1 MSADLKELES
11 ILGHSFQD
19 RKLLER
25 ALTHKSRSQE
35 RESSTEDN
43 ERLEFLGD
51 SILGFVTSDYLVRLH
66 PDLPEG
72 PLSKRKAH
80 FVSAERLYEAARR
93 LDLGKHLRLGKG
105 EELSGGRSK
114 RALLADAVE
123 AIIAALYLDAGLEV
137 ARSFVETNILVAAEE
152 SSEEAPAGISDHKS
166 ALQELAQARK
176 LPQPKYVT
184 VSTSGP
190 DHSKSFLVEV
200 LIGESAARAEGNSKK
215 AAGQRA
221 AEQLLAKMR

>member
-1 MSADLKELES
+1 M
-11 ILGHSFQD
+11 
-19 RKLLER
+19 ER

-123 AIIAALYLDAGLEV
+123 AII
-137 ARSFVETNILVAAEE
+137 
-152 SSEEAPAGISDHKS
+152 
-166 ALQELAQARK
+166 
-176 LPQPKYVT
+176 
-184 VSTSGP
+184 
-190 DHSKSFLVEV
+190 
-200 LIGESAARAEGNSKK
+200 KK
-215 AAGQRA
+215 AGVYAD
-221 AEQLLAKMR
+221 